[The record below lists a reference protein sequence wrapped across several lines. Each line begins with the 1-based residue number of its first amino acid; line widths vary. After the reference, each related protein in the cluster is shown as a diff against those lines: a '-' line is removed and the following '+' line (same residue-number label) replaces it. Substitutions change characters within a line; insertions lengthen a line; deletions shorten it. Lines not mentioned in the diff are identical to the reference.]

1 MTTGRM
7 KCACSTV
14 LMAMLALTSA
24 ARAQEDSGAPKNAG
38 DAALETSAAPVHYYA
53 KPQVDAGFESKAGGD
68 MLYNGDGGTRNFTL
82 MTGVRTNPGGGEL
95 HMKSTDVIYVV
106 KGSATL
112 VTGGKLA
119 GVEENA
125 INPNTGKPFPK
136 DEIRGKGV
144 EGGEPHHLAAG
155 DVIIVPNGVPHQFSE
170 VEGQFCYH
178 LIKIRQ
184 P

>member
-1 MTTGRM
+1 M

-14 LMAMLALTSA
+14 LMAMFALASA
-24 ARAQEDSGAPKNAG
+24 ARAQEGSAAARNSGG
-38 DAALETSAAPVHYYA
+38 DASAAALATPVPPVHYYP
-53 KPQVDAGFESKAGGD
+53 KQQVDAGFDSKAGGD

-112 VTGGKLA
+112 VTGGRIA

-170 VEGQFCYH
+170 VEGEFCYH